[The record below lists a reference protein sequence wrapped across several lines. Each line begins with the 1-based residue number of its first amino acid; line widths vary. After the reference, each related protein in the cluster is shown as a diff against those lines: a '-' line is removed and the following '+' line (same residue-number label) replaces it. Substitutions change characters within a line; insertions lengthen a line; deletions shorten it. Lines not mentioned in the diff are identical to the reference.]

1 MKASW
6 DKLEQNWMQFE
17 IEVEADQFSK
27 AIGAAFK
34 KLNQKVNIPG
44 FRRGKAP
51 RPIFERMY
59 GKQALVQEAVEDLLP
74 LVYSNAVTE
83 SNINP
88 IDQPEIEM
96 VQSDEGMP
104 FIFKGKVQVTPEV
117 TLGKIEGFELNRAA
131 DEVTEAQI
139 EEQLNSLRD
148 RAATLVPDESGV
160 VANGSFVV
168 VDFEGFVDDKPFDG
182 GQSENYTLEVGSN
195 SFIPGFEEQLIGAK
209 LGDSLNVNVNFPEEY
224 HAEHLAG
231 KPALFKVTIKEL
243 KKKELPELND
253 EFAAE
258 TSRFSTV
265 AELRTDIEN
274 RLKESAKASA
284 DRDFQNSVLEA
295 VANEATVELPEVLVD
310 RRIHDMIHDFQHSL
324 EQQGYS
330 IELWHQATGKTHEDL
345 HKEFAEA
352 AKKNVKQ
359 DLVVGAVAKQ
369 KNLAISEAD
378 LEVEFDEMLVQ
389 HKTQENDIKK
399 LRKNPNYREKL
410 REALLVQKT
419 IDHLLQLNTSSQS

>member
-17 IEVEADQFSK
+17 IEVDADQFSK
-27 AIGAAFK
+27 AIGSAFK

-74 LVYSNAVTE
+74 VVYSNAVTE
-83 SNINP
+83 SKIDP

-148 RAATLVPDESGV
+148 RTATLVPDESGV
-160 VANGSFVV
+160 VANGSFAV

-182 GQSENYTLEVGSN
+182 GQSDNYTLEVGSN

-209 LGDSLNVNVNFPEEY
+209 LGDSLDVNVNFPEEY

-258 TSRFSTV
+258 ASRFSTV
-265 AELRTDIEN
+265 AELRGDIEN
-274 RLKESAKASA
+274 RLKESAKAAA

-295 VANEATVELPEVLVD
+295 VANEATVELPEVLVV
-310 RRIHDMIHDFQHSL
+310 RRIHDMIHDFEHSL
-324 EQQGYS
+324 ERQGYS
-330 IELWHQATGKTHEDL
+330 IDLWHQATGKTHEDL
-345 HKEFAEA
+345 HTEFEVA

-359 DLVVGAVAKQ
+359 DLVVSAIAKQ
-369 KNLAISEAD
+369 KNLAITDAD

-389 HKTQENDIKK
+389 HKTQESDIKK